1 MRRIVDIAI
10 SSVALLL
17 VSPLLVAVALAIKL
31 SSPGP
36 VLYRA
41 RRVGR
46 GRQTFDM
53 LKFRSMTR
61 KSGGPIITA
70 HDDPRV
76 FPVGRFIRRTKLDEL
91 PQFINVL
98 RGEMAI
104 VGPRPEDPAIVRDFY
119 TGWMLET
126 LDVRPGMTSPGAI
139 FYYSHIEHT
148 LSGPET
154 ERDYVERV
162 LVPKL
167 AIERGYMEK
176 ATVASD
182 MCVMV
187 RTFGILIR
195 KALGRPLPISQKDID
210 AARVWLDR

>member
-1 MRRIVDIAI
+1 MRRVVDIAI

-17 VSPLLVAVALAIKL
+17 AAPLLVIVALAIKL

-46 GRQTFDM
+46 GRQIFDM

-61 KSGGPIITA
+61 ASGGPIITA

-76 FPVGRFIRRTKLDEL
+76 FPVGRFIRKTKLDEL

-119 TGWMLET
+119 TDWMLET
-126 LDVRPGMTSPGAI
+126 LDVKPGMTSPGAI
-139 FYYSHIEHT
+139 FYYSHVEHT

-167 AIERGYMEK
+167 AIERSYMER
-176 ATVASD
+176 ASVASD
-182 MCVMV
+182 MCVMA
-187 RTFGILIR
+187 RTFGVLVR
-195 KALGRPLPISQKDID
+195 KALGQKLPISQKDID
-210 AARVWLDR
+210 SARVWLDR